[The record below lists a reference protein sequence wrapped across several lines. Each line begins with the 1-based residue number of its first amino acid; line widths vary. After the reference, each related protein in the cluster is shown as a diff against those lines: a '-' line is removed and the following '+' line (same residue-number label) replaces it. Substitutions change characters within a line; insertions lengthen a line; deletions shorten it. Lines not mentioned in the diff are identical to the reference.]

1 MKNEIN
7 WENNVIVSSMELARV
22 FLSED
27 INWEVRNH
35 VLDILDISDDEA
47 DILLQRIEEYMNVG
61 LAKSVAEAR
70 SRIEEYMNEDTK

>member
-47 DILLQRIEEYMNVG
+47 DILLQRIEEYMN
-61 LAKSVAEAR
+61 
-70 SRIEEYMNEDTK
+70 EDTK

>member
-27 INWEVRNH
+27 INCEVRNH

-47 DILLQRIEEYMNVG
+47 GILLQRIEEYMN
-61 LAKSVAEAR
+61 
-70 SRIEEYMNEDTK
+70 EDTK

>member
-27 INWEVRNH
+27 INWEVRSH
-35 VLDILDISDDEA
+35 ILDILDISDDEA
-47 DILLQRIEEYMNVG
+47 DILLQRIEEYMN
-61 LAKSVAEAR
+61 
-70 SRIEEYMNEDTK
+70 EDTK